1 MKIIHRIGV
10 GGQGPIRTELQR
22 LGYELKDGCGALHVE
37 ESDSRWPKVDELVKK
52 YAKLDM
58 VTTKFS
64 PSEIAS
70 AKFLTLV
77 PEWHHGYPQPDGGFA
92 YEAVTYDGIA
102 GCSDC
107 GCLKRQIA
115 PFRFK
120 REPKWGRRS
129 ILQLNWVFDEYFV
142 IPDVWEEVFRP
153 LGIGALEVLHAKT
166 EMPLK
171 TVVQLDI
178 PREDVELHLPTY
190 EFQQCD
196 LCTTKKYL
204 PISRGFFPSFT
215 GKSNSALFRSRE
227 FFGSGGSAF
236 NEIFVT
242 QSLCRAMRE
251 RKLRGVRFKPVA
263 LGESL

>member
-1 MKIIHRIGV
+1 M
-10 GGQGPIRTELQR
+10 RTRLMGADAESLQLAARLQR
-22 LGYELKDGCGALHVE
+22 EEDEAAEVHAGRDPATTALAAAAQQVE
-37 ESDSRWPKVDELVKK
+37 ELPCIRIRHGTGTGAPTR
-52 YAKLDM
+52 YA
-58 VTTKFS
+58 
-64 PSEIAS
+64 P
-70 AKFLTLV
+70 
-77 PEWHHGYPQPDGGFA
+77 GPD
-92 YEAVTYDGIA
+92 
-102 GCSDC
+102 
-107 GCLKRQIA
+107 
-115 PFRFK
+115 
-120 REPKWGRRS
+120 
-129 ILQLNWVFDEYFV
+129 
-142 IPDVWEEVFRP
+142 PDVWEEVFRP

-236 NEIFVT
+236 NEVFVT
-242 QSLCRAMRE
+242 QSLCKAMRA